1 MITVAQLKA
10 ARNLLEW
17 NQHQLGDASGV
28 AISTI
33 KKIESKSGPLRANAR
48 SVWKLEAAIKHA
60 GVVFIDENGGGAGV
74 RLKDRGSRY
83 R

>member
-1 MITVAQLKA
+1 MITTAQLKA

-17 NQHQLGDASGV
+17 NQQQLAEASGI

-33 KKIESKSGPLRANAR
+33 KKIESRGGPLRGNAD
-48 SVWKLEAAIKHA
+48 SIWKIEAAIMDA
-60 GVVFIDENGGGAGV
+60 GAVFIDENGGGAGV
-74 RLKDRGSRY
+74 RLRDRRE

>member
-1 MITVAQLKA
+1 MITTAQVKA

-17 NQHQLGDASGV
+17 NQQQLAEASGI

-33 KKIESKSGPLRANAR
+33 KKIESRGGPLRGNAD
-48 SVWKLEAAIKHA
+48 SIWKIEAAIMDA
-60 GVVFIDENGGGAGV
+60 GAVFIDENGGGAGV
-74 RLKDRGSRY
+74 RLRDRRE

>member
-17 NQHQLGDASGV
+17 NQQQLAEASGV

-33 KKIESKSGPLRANAR
+33 KKIESRGGPLRANAD
-48 SVWKLEAAIKHA
+48 SVWKIEAAIKGA
-60 GVVFIDENGGGAGV
+60 GAVFIDENGGGAGV
-74 RLKDRGSRY
+74 RLRER
-83 R
+83 RQR

>member
-17 NQHQLGDASGV
+17 NQQQLAEASGV

-33 KKIESKSGPLRANAR
+33 KKIESRGGPLRANAD
-48 SVWKLEAAIKHA
+48 SVWKIEAAIKDA
-60 GVVFIDENGGGAGV
+60 GAVFIDENGGGAGV
-74 RLKDRGSRY
+74 RLRDRRE